1 MATGIQNKTVASVGA
16 SKGSGGNVRLSYDGK
31 KSIEEILVGDQANIS
46 SVWRSFDSPMTG
58 RLIWSENLTALRT
71 LANDPKVKG
80 KVRLVYIDPPFATN
94 SEFQS
99 LDQTSAYSD
108 YLQGAD
114 FVEFLRERLIL
125 IRELM
130 ANDGSIYV
138 HLDEKMIFEIKLVM
152 DEVFGSTNYQNLI
165 TRKKCSTKNTTRKKY
180 GNISDYILFYSKSKK
195 FVWNRPYDPWP
206 EEKIEKEYP
215 CIDSSGR
222 RFKKVPIHAPG
233 VRNGETGQPWRGKL
247 PPAGKH
253 WQVPPSKLDELDA
266 NGDIYWSAT
275 GNPRKKVYFDSS
287 KGIPRQDIWLE
298 YRDSINQNMKGTG
311 YPTEKNLEMLM
322 EIIKASSNPGDLV
335 LDAFCG
341 SGTTLHA
348 AQELRRLWIGIDQSP
363 EAISCSLKRFT
374 TGVEAMGDYVESNKA
389 TMTRGHQNLSCVIPS
404 ASFELQVSDE
414 FREESQALF
423 GL

>member
-1 MATGIQNKTVASVGA
+1 M
-16 SKGSGGNVRLSYDGK
+16 RLSYDGK